1 MYSLLLQELQQ
12 EAARQEL
19 PLTQHQAPRAV
30 PRIQRQAGLLH
41 LAEARLPVPSE
52 AAAVAEVLRAVAE
65 EQAAV
70 AADNKL

>member
-41 LAEARLPVPSE
+41 LAEARLPVPS
-52 AAAVAEVLRAVAE
+52 AAAVVEALRAVAE